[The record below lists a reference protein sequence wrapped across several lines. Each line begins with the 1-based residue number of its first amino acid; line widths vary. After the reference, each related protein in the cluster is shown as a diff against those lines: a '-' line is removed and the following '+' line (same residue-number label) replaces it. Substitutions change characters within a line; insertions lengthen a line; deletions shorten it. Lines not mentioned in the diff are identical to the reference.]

1 MATILFRDKL
11 MVTGGYS
18 WNTVLGRV
26 ETLEMAAAREW
37 ELLAPLQV
45 RV

>member
-1 MATILFRDKL
+1 

-26 ETLEMAAAREW
+26 ETLDMSQEVPAW
-37 ELLAPLQV
+37 DTLPPLTTP
-45 RV
+45 R